1 MKNEKYKLL
10 QQGILYDL
18 IGMLSM
24 AIPFVGPFLDLLW
37 APIAARKM
45 KKMYKGTDGTIAAIV
60 VFLEEI
66 LPFTDVIPTFTLMWL
81 YTYVWKKQPT
91 PRVIEIKADN

>member
-10 QQGILYDL
+10 QQGIVYDL
-18 IGMLSM
+18 IGMISM
-24 AIPFVGPFLDLLW
+24 TIPFIGPFLDLIW

-45 KKMYKGTDGTIAAIV
+45 RKMYKGTEGTIATVI

-66 LPFTDVIPTFTLMWL
+66 LPFTDIIPSFTLMWL

-91 PRVIEIKADN
+91 HQVIKIKADN